1 MVNTQSRVRNSV
13 RNTFF
18 GAVAFCLKMLLQFVV
33 RALFIRFLAI
43 EYLGVNGL
51 FTNVLSILSLAELG
65 IGNAIVYSMYKPI
78 ADGDTEKIKSL
89 LALYKKFYLIIGAV
103 ITALGLAL
111 IPALP
116 YLVTDA
122 PDLNINLTIVYILF
136 LAQTVI
142 GYFFAYRRSLIFAYQ
157 RNDIESKV
165 SLFTQIVLAISQIL
179 IVVLWKNF
187 YAYVSAMV
195 VSTTLDAILIF
206 LISFKLFPQI
216 RGKAQPLSQEDK
228 HEISKNTRALFF
240 HKIGGAVVFSTDSI
254 IISAFISTRILGLYS
269 NYTLVTS
276 ALASVV
282 TLLCTALRSSIGN
295 YIATSDKEH
304 SLRIFNALSLVLL
317 WFVGFLFVGM
327 FCCFQDFIAL
337 FADGREACLDFFSV
351 ALICV
356 SFYFT
361 YTKGIV
367 GAFKECTGLFWN
379 DRYKSLVEA
388 GVNLGLD
395 FAFVFWIGLSG
406 VILATVI
413 STVLIPLWI
422 EPYVLYKNYF
432 KRSVKWYFLRYFVY
446 TAVTALVCA
455 ITFFATYFLPAGS
468 ILLFLAKFAI
478 CLVLPNLLYF
488 LVYFRTPEFRF
499 LKDVGKSL
507 LKKRKKE
514 QQ

>member
-18 GAVAFCLKMLLQFVV
+18 GAVAFLLKMLLQFVV

-51 FTNVLSILSLAELG
+51 FTNVLNILSLAELG

-78 ADGDTEKIKSL
+78 AEGDTEKIKSL
-89 LALYKKFYLIIGAV
+89 LALYKKFYFIIGAV
-103 ITALGLAL
+103 IIALGLAL

-116 YLVTDA
+116 YLVTDV
-122 PDLNINLTIVYILF
+122 PDLDISLTAVYVLF

-142 GYFFAYRRSLIFAYQ
+142 GYFFAYRRSLIFAHQ
-157 RNDIESKV
+157 RNDVESKV
-165 SLFTQIVLAISQIL
+165 SLLSQIVLAAAQIV
-179 IVVLWKNF
+179 IIVLWKNF
-187 YAYVSAMV
+187 YAYVGAMV
-195 VSTTLDAILIF
+195 VATTLDAVLIF
-206 LISFKLFPQI
+206 LLSFRLFPEV
-216 RGKAQPLSQEDK
+216 RGRAQKLSEEDR

-295 YIATSDKEH
+295 YIATSDKEK
-304 SLRIFNALSLVLL
+304 SLRIFHALSLVLL
-317 WFVGFLFVGM
+317 WFVGFLFIGM
-327 FCCFQDFIAL
+327 FCCFQDFITL

-379 DRYKSLVEA
+379 DRYKSLAEA
-388 GVNLGLD
+388 AVNLGLD
-395 FAFVFWIGLSG
+395 FAFVFWIGLPG
-406 VILATVI
+406 VLLATII
-413 STVLIPLWI
+413 STVCIPLWI

-432 KRSVKWYFLRYFVY
+432 GRSVKGYYLRYAVY
-446 TAVTALVCA
+446 TLVTVFVCA
-455 ITFFATYFLPAGS
+455 ATFAATYFLPSGTV
-468 ILLFLAKFAI
+468 LWFLAKLAI
-478 CLVLPNLLYF
+478 CAVLPNLLYL
-488 LVYFRTPEFRF
+488 LVYFRTPEFKF
-499 LKDVGKSL
+499 LFGVAKGL
-507 LKKRKKE
+507 LKKKE
-514 QQ
+514 GPAD